1 MELAL
6 YPFKTMRITQRHDEG
21 NHIPHW
27 KPFKICSDK
36 PFDEALED
44 GKRGYFHPFNDFKIE
59 EKLGTQETGFS
70 VRLISCEKLKL
81 PKRRELE
88 YLKLTLT
95 HLNKDDFDKLK
106 VGQII
111 HKNEEI
117 IREGSSGHATGNHF
131 HITAN
136 VGKYYGFKKNSNGK
150 WVFAYQKSLLPPE
163 AFYVDTNKTTIIN
176 AKKYIFVGV
185 NYYKGMEGAEVGNIN
200 NFLAY
205 NTSGRYY
212 GDYSTEAI
220 KVFQKQEKLKVTGEV
235 NLETFTKMLDKGAN
249 L

>member
-21 NHIPHW
+21 NHIKHW

-36 PFDEALED
+36 PFDEGLED
-44 GKRGYFHPFNDFKIE
+44 GKRGFFHPFNDFKIE
-59 EKLGTQETGFS
+59 EKLGSQETGFS

-88 YLKLTLT
+88 YLKITLT

-117 IREGSSGHATGNHF
+117 IREGTSGHATGNHF

-136 VGKYYGFKKNSNGK
+136 IGKYYGFKKNGNGA
-150 WVFAYQKSLLPPE
+150 WCFVYEKSLLPNE
-163 AFYVDTNKTTIIN
+163 AFYIDETKTKFIRGYNMQRVNFEIGSAGEDVEEINK
-176 AKKYIFVGV
+176 YLS
-185 NYYKGMEGAEVGNIN
+185 YQ
-200 NFLAY
+200 
-205 NTSGRYY
+205 TSGSYFGYY
-212 GDYSTEAI
+212 SNGAI
-220 KVFQKQEKLKVTGEV
+220 KSFQKINKLNENGKI
-235 NLETFTKMLDKGAN
+235 NLETFTKLLENGVN